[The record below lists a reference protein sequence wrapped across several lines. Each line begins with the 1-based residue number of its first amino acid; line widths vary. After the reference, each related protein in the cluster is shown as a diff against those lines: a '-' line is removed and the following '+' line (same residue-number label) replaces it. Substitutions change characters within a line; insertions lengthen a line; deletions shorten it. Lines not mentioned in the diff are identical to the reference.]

1 MLRPEHPTLL
11 RSARTS
17 TARAWLELAC
27 VVVALLA
34 LLGQYSL
41 LLTGGGWWVTAA
53 LVVGLVAL
61 TCAGLR
67 SLGSRWIA
75 PVALVVGL
83 VAVSWIFVPGTLVA
97 GVPTPSTLGALW
109 TLLDRAT
116 IVILEEPAPTSGTA
130 PVVLV
135 LSAAFGLLVVVADVL
150 LRRRHGALLLG
161 VVLVAVYAVP
171 PMIAGARPGVAMF
184 LVAAAAWLVLLRTPG
199 RGALVPSVVLGAGGL
214 VAALALPP
222 VLPDISAVAKPFGKP
237 PPQVFGRG
245 INPMLQLGQN
255 LRRNATTPAAEYTTT
270 LDDAPYLKVAML
282 RDFTGRTWRPART
295 LPTDQFEGRI
305 GVGRDIEVSTER
317 TRVTIRNLRSSMLP
331 TPYPVQDVTGLTGSW
346 FYQRAGQTVRSQTA
360 TTEGQTYTAQS
371 LSIEPTAEQMRAST
385 TSVGPALQPY
395 VSLPSDVP
403 SVIGRTAR
411 QVTADTTNDYDAAL
425 AMQEFLRSG
434 DFTYS
439 ETAPVAQDFDGN
451 GLQALEKFFA
461 VKQGY
466 CVHFSSAMAVMARE
480 LGIPARIAVGYAPGS
495 SVGLGE
501 RGTIYEVTS
510 DDLHAWPELY
520 FDGVGWVGFEPTPG
534 VGEATAFQEPQ
545 STADTGDVDESTPE
559 QDRRGD
565 TASRDRVESQEPT
578 TTDEAAPV
586 PRAALVVG
594 AGALVLLAS
603 PGAVRALQRRRRLGR
618 HDPDA
623 SWREVES
630 TAVDLGV
637 AVPSTGTPRRVA
649 DVVARSTAADI
660 DSLERLLTLVETS
673 RFARPGSASGDGS
686 DDARAVVASM
696 LTGAGRRARWRARVL
711 PRSLARRPLDPLGEE
726 ALAVSSDER

>member
-17 TARAWLELAC
+17 AGRAWLELAC

-67 SLGSRWIA
+67 SMGARWVA
-75 PVALVVGL
+75 PVALVVAV
-83 VAVSWIFVPGTLVA
+83 VAISWIFVPGTLVA
-97 GVPTPSTLGALW
+97 GIPTPSSFSALW
-109 TLLDRAT
+109 RLLDRAT
-116 IVILEEPAPTSGTA
+116 IVILEEPAPTAGTA

-150 LRRRHGALLLG
+150 LRRRHGVLLLG

-171 PMIAGARPGVAMF
+171 AMIAGARPDVLMF
-184 LVAAAAWLVLLRTPG
+184 LMAAAAWLVLLRTPG

-222 VLPDISAVAKPFGKP
+222 VLPDITAVAKPWGKP

-255 LRRNATTPAAEYTTT
+255 LRRNATTSAAEYTTT

-282 RDFTGRTWRPART
+282 RDFTGKTWRPSRT

-305 GVGRDIEVSTER
+305 GVNRDIEVSSER

-331 TPYPVQDVTGLTGSW
+331 VPYPVQDVTGLTGSW
-346 FYQRAGQTVRSQTA
+346 FYQRAGQTIRSRTS

-371 LSIEPTAEQMRAST
+371 LSIEPTAEQMRALT
-385 TSVGPALQPY
+385 TVVGPALQPY
-395 VSLPSDVP
+395 VALPSDVP
-403 SVIGRTAR
+403 AVIGRTAR
-411 QVTADTTNDYDAAL
+411 EVTADTTNDYDAAL
-425 AMQEFLRSG
+425 ALQEYLRSG

-451 GLQALEKFFA
+451 GLQALEKFLE

-480 LGIPARIAVGYAPGS
+480 LGIPSRIAVGYAPGNA
-495 SVGLGE
+495 VGLGD
-501 RGTIYEVTS
+501 RGNIYEVTS

-520 FDGVGWVGFEPTPG
+520 FEGVGWVKFEPTPG
-534 VGEATAFQEPQ
+534 VGEATAFEEPQ
-545 STADTGDVDESTPE
+545 SSSDTGDVEETRPD
-559 QDRRGD
+559 QGRRGD
-565 TASRDRVESQEPT
+565 TTERNQVQTQEPT
-578 TTDEAAPV
+578 ATDEAAPV

-594 AGALVLLAS
+594 AGAFVLLVS

-618 HDPDA
+618 RDPDA
-623 SWREVES
+623 SWREVEA
-630 TAVDLGV
+630 TALDLGV
-637 AVPSTGTPRRVA
+637 AVPANGTPRGVA
-649 DVVARSTAADI
+649 DVVVRSTGADVE
-660 DSLERLLTLVETS
+660 SLERLLTLVETA
-673 RFARPGSASGDGS
+673 RFARPGAASGDGS
-686 DDARAVVASM
+686 DDARAVVGSM
-696 LTGAGRRARWRARVL
+696 LAGATRRDRWRARVL
-711 PRSLARRPLDPLGEE
+711 PRSLVRRPVEVAADDLVGPSPD
-726 ALAVSSDER
+726 R